1 MPSPPVENRRH
12 WHLDKTLNITHV
24 LSVVALI
31 VTVITYTGNV
41 EKRVVILEERM
52 AQQTRE
58 MSTSQ
63 QGLKELTRDIRDE
76 LRALRLELM
85 ERIDSKPLQPT
96 NSRGYK

>member
-52 AQQTRE
+52 AQQTRD
-58 MSTSQ
+58 MNNSQ
-63 QGLKELTRDIRDE
+63 QGLKELTKDIRDE
-76 LRALRLELM
+76 LRALRQELL
-85 ERIDSKPLQPT
+85 ERIDSRALRST
-96 NSRGYK
+96 NSGGYK